1 MKHLSFFILIL
12 LIVASGCKQSSDVV
26 GNGFMQ
32 KRKYRPGLHFQKKAD
47 KLQRQKDFEIAIED
61 TVIADNHT
69 PFIPK
74 PSENE
79 VQSEPIEVVSTTTR
93 NIRSIL
99 KLKSYKEH
107 KIEPPKSVSNDHS
120 LEVEPEISEESKKTN
135 LYKLLACY
143 VLAVLS
149 GIYIAGIYVLGMV
162 GISAGIFSLGIP
174 IMVMTILVVGLLSIF
189 YLIEIIANSKDK
201 TIFTP
206 KFRKVMGGI
215 ALGLSILAA
224 IALIA
229 TGGILGVLIG
239 WLVMSIDFVEAF
251 ALLLLTGLIGAVLV
265 AIYAIIL
272 WPTITSIILSFEET
286 LSSKIAIGVQFL
298 GLLLATIL
306 FFIMFGLQQ

>member
-1 MKHLSFFILIL
+1 VKHLSFFILIL

-26 GNGFMQ
+26 GNGFLQ

-47 KLQRQKDFEIAIED
+47 KLQRQKDFEHAIED

-74 PSENE
+74 PSKNQ
-79 VQSEPIEVVSTTTR
+79 VQSEPIEVVSTATR

-99 KLKSYKEH
+99 RHKPQREYKN
-107 KIEPPKSVSNDHS
+107 KPPKSVSNDHS
-120 LEVEPEISEESKKTN
+120 LEVEPEISEESKNTN

-174 IMVMTILVVGLLSIF
+174 IMVMIILVVGLLSIF

-239 WLVMSIDFVEAF
+239 WLVMSIDLVEAF

-272 WPTITSIILSFEET
+272 WPTITSIILSFKET
-286 LSSKIAIGVQFL
+286 LSSKIAIGVQLL